1 MIVLDILTAQ
11 VVDMKPF
18 LTVIIQITSLMAV
31 YIMFIMVTVMIMG
44 Q

>member
-1 MIVLDILTAQ
+1 MIVLRIPTAQ